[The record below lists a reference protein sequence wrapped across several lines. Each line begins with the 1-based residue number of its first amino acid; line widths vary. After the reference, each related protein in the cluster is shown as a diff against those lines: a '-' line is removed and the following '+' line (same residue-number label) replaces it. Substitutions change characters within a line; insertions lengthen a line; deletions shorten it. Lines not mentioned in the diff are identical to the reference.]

1 MAEAADEKST
11 PELLRDLTTQVT
23 TLVHEEVEL
32 AKAEMSAKGKRIGE
46 GLGLVSAVAVLCILL
61 LGCLVAAAIAALSI
75 VLTVWQAALVV
86 AGGLAV
92 CAGIVGPMAILEFRR
107 SAPPVPEQAVATSK
121 ENIEWLKTQARS
133 AKR

>member
-1 MAEAADEKST
+1 VAEAADEKST

-32 AKAEMSAKGKRIGE
+32 AKAEMSVKGRRIGE
-46 GLGLVSAVAVLCILL
+46 GLGLISAVAVLCILL

-75 VLTVWQAALVV
+75 VLTVWQSALVV

-92 CAGIVGPMAILEFRR
+92 CAGIAGPMAILEFRR
-107 SAPPVPEQAVATSK
+107 SSPPVPEEAVTTSK